1 MNYKPV
7 YSLCMTLLV
16 HSYWVWTDLKPR
28 LRGLYH
34 WWLPDEFTNAIQWP
48 CLMHLFTYL
57 MNWRRE
63 AGWWF
68 RGMEL
73 STYWFRRVPSP
84 MEIDHFDVVLW
95 QVRSYFYFFFVF
107 GFFCSLL
114 KNNSFTCDIPGYLMR
129 SGFIVLPRSRLLS
142 RVSFVSSSNG
152 IAGSSREL
160 TQVIVLRWWE
170 LPDRA
175 VHLISKQHCPFVMKA
190 LLPLK

>member
-1 MNYKPV
+1 MSEFTCCVLTAFYPFIDHIEELQTSYSYVLEAKWFYKWHPILSTKLNGIHWLNGSSAIITFKWWIYRCLLSFMNYKQV
-7 YSLCMTLLV
+7 YSLCMSLLV

-28 LRGLYH
+28 LRGLFH
-34 WWLPDEFTNAIQWP
+34 WWLPDEFTNANRWP

-95 QVRSYFYFFFVF
+95 QVRSYFVFF
-107 GFFCSLL
+107 GFFCLWL
-114 KNNSFTCDIPGYLMR
+114 FL
-129 SGFIVLPRSRLLS
+129 FI
-142 RVSFVSSSNG
+142 
-152 IAGSSREL
+152 A
-160 TQVIVLRWWE
+160 Q
-170 LPDRA
+170 
-175 VHLISKQHCPFVMKA
+175 K
-190 LLPLK
+190 